1 MAVAMSPQ
9 IPYGWC
15 MSTESRTVDCIAR
28 RLARITAGEL
38 PRLHQH
44 RADYILS
51 DKSVK
56 GEESTTAVLK
66 EGKAK
71 ANEQKSGHSGAET
84 IYNRCF

>member
-1 MAVAMSPQ
+1 
-9 IPYGWC
+9 
-15 MSTESRTVDCIAR
+15 MSTESRTADCIAR

-44 RADYILS
+44 GADYILS

-56 GEESTTAVLK
+56 GEESTIAVLK

-71 ANEQKSGHSGAET
+71 ANEQKSGHSGA
-84 IYNRCF
+84 IDNDNLQQMFLKKSHRKG